1 MKFKV
6 RKEEVQDQVD
16 MSPLIDMVFILL
28 IFFMVTTTF
37 VKDMQVDLNRP
48 GASSAEISSDK
59 SIRVT
64 LDSSK
69 KIYFDGQEVELWA
82 LQGLLRNTLKTSDS
96 KDVLVITDSS
106 VSAQSLIDVIDQ
118 IRLAGAENVGV
129 ATEQQ
134 QG

>member
-1 MKFKV
+1 MKFKIK
-6 RKEEVQDQVD
+6 KEQLQDQID

-64 LDSSK
+64 LDAAK

-82 LQGLLRNTLKTSDS
+82 LQGLMRNALKTSDS
-96 KDVLVITDSS
+96 KDVLVITDTS
-106 VSAQSLIDVIDQ
+106 VSAQNLIDVVDQ
-118 IRLAGAENVGV
+118 LRLAGAGNIGV
-129 ATEQQ
+129 ATEQE
-134 QG
+134 G

>member
-6 RKEEVQDQVD
+6 RKEELQDQID

-48 GASSAEISSDK
+48 GASSSEMSSDK

-64 LDSSK
+64 LDAAK

-82 LQGLLRNTLKTSDS
+82 LQGLVRNALKVSDS
-96 KDVLVITDSS
+96 KDVLVITDTS
-106 VSAQSLIDVIDQ
+106 VSAQNLIDVVDQ
-118 IRLAGAENVGV
+118 LRLAGAGNVGV
-129 ATEQQ
+129 ATEQE
-134 QG
+134 G

>member
-1 MKFKV
+1 MKFKI
-6 RKEEVQDQVD
+6 RKEQLQDQID

-48 GASSAEISSDK
+48 GASSAEMSSDK

-64 LDSSK
+64 LDAAK

-82 LQGLLRNTLKTSDS
+82 LQGLMRNALKTSDS
-96 KDVLVITDSS
+96 KDVLVITDTS
-106 VSAQSLIDVIDQ
+106 VSAQNLIDVVDQ
-118 IRLAGAENVGV
+118 LRLAGAGTVGV
-129 ATEQQ
+129 ATEQE
-134 QG
+134 G

>member
-1 MKFKV
+1 MKFRVK
-6 RKEEVQDQVD
+6 KEELQDQID

-59 SIRVT
+59 SIRIT
-64 LDSSK
+64 LDASK

-82 LQGLLRNTLKTSDS
+82 LQGLVRNALKSSDS
-96 KDVLVITDSS
+96 KDVLVITDTS
-106 VSAQSLIDVIDQ
+106 VSAQNLIDVVDQ
-118 IRLAGAENVGV
+118 LRLAGAGNVGV
-129 ATEQQ
+129 ATEQE
-134 QG
+134 G

>member
-6 RKEEVQDQVD
+6 RKEVLQDQVD

-48 GASSAEISSDK
+48 GASSAEMSSDK

-64 LDSSK
+64 LDGSK

-82 LQGLLRNTLKTSDS
+82 LQGLVRNAIEGGAS
-96 KDVLVITDSS
+96 KDVLVVTDSS
-106 VSAQSLIDVIDQ
+106 VSAQNLIDVVDQ
-118 IRLAGAENVGV
+118 VRLAGAENVGV
-129 ATEQQ
+129 ATEAE
-134 QG
+134 G